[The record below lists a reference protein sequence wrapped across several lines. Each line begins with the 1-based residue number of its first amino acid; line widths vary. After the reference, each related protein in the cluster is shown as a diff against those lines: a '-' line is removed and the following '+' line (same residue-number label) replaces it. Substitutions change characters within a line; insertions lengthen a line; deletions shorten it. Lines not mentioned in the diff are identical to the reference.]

1 MTRYVGRRVARLDA
15 RDKVTGRAVF
25 GSDVSLPGM
34 LHGAVL
40 RSPHPHARI
49 VAIDITAAR
58 SAPGVAAVVTGRDF
72 PYTFGSAIKDQPFLA
87 IDRVRYVG
95 EPVVAVAAATE
106 AQAQEALAA
115 LHIDYE
121 ELPAV
126 LEMEDAL
133 DPEAP
138 LVHPDL
144 EHYERGSHEIVP
156 GTNINT
162 IYRYA
167 RGDVE
172 EGFAAADLV
181 VEHTFT
187 AHAVS
192 HAALETHVAVA
203 RYEPAADGYTLW
215 VSTDRPFQVR
225 NELTTALG
233 IPSNRV
239 RLIVG
244 YVGGSFG
251 GKNTL
256 IAETAAVALARHT
269 GGRPVRV
276 ELSREEDLIA
286 SQLRV
291 PAILT
296 LKTGVREDGLLLA
309 RSADILWDSGA
320 YTSNTVGVAIR
331 GAQTVFGPYRIP
343 HLRLLSQQVYTN
355 RAITG
360 SYRGYGTTQVTWA
373 CESQMDVI
381 AERLGMDPLGLRL
394 KNGYVEGDPYLNG
407 QIMHGIDLEAT
418 LQRAAAE
425 IGWGE
430 PAPDPPEPHLRRGK
444 GLAAMIKPTATPTSS
459 NVVVKV
465 EQDGQVA
472 VLCAAPELGGGQD
485 TVLAQMAADVI
496 GVPLDAVAISTTDT
510 AVSPFNGPV
519 ASSRTTYHVGNAIKQ
534 AGEEVRDGVLDLA
547 SGVLGVDVARLDLD
561 EGVISEHGVGPRI
574 TLAELLGSFGF
585 EGHSI
590 MAEARFT
597 TAGSPLL
604 KAEPGMEWM
613 SSIFW
618 MLATHAVE
626 LEVDI
631 ETGVVRLIKVA
642 AAHDVGRA
650 INPTT
655 CEQQIEGG
663 VIMGLSNA
671 LFEDLAVREGRAG
684 VTGFLDYKLA
694 TMHDLPEIVPIIVE
708 SDHSEAPFGA
718 KGIGEPAAAATA
730 PAIANAI
737 ADALGVR
744 ITDLPL
750 SAEKILFA
758 LEGDP
763 PETTDRSSMI

>member
-1 MTRYVGRRVARLDA
+1 M
-15 RDKVTGRAVF
+15 
-25 GSDVSLPGM
+25 
-34 LHGAVL
+34 
-40 RSPHPHARI
+40 
-49 VAIDITAAR
+49 
-58 SAPGVAAVVTGRDF
+58 
-72 PYTFGSAIKDQPFLA
+72 
-87 IDRVRYVG
+87 
-95 EPVVAVAAATE
+95 
-106 AQAQEALAA
+106 
-115 LHIDYE
+115 
-121 ELPAV
+121 
-126 LEMEDAL
+126 
-133 DPEAP
+133 
-138 LVHPDL
+138 
-144 EHYERGSHEIVP
+144 
-156 GTNINT
+156 
-162 IYRYA
+162 
-167 RGDVE
+167 
-172 EGFAAADLV
+172 
-181 VEHTFT
+181 
-187 AHAVS
+187 
-192 HAALETHVAVA
+192 
-203 RYEPAADGYTLW
+203 
-215 VSTDRPFQVR
+215 
-225 NELTTALG
+225 
-233 IPSNRV
+233 
-239 RLIVG
+239 
-244 YVGGSFG
+244 
-251 GKNTL
+251 
-256 IAETAAVALARHT
+256 ALARHC

-276 ELSREEDLIA
+276 ELSREEDLVA

-296 LKTGVREDGLLLA
+296 LKTGVREDGLLIA

-343 HLRLLSQQVYTN
+343 HLRLLSRQVYTN

-373 CESQMDVI
+373 CESQMDVV
-381 AERLGMDPLGLRL
+381 AERLGLDPLEFRL
-394 KNGYVEGDPYLNG
+394 MNGYTEGDPYLNG

-418 LQRAAAE
+418 LRRAAAA
-425 IGWGE
+425 IDWGE
-430 PAPDPPEPHLRRGK
+430 PAADPPQPHLRRGK
-444 GLAAMIKPTATPTSS
+444 GLATMIKPTATPTSS

-472 VLCAAPELGGGQD
+472 VLCAAPEIGGGQD

-519 ASSRTTYHVGNAIKQ
+519 ASSRTTYHVGAAIKQ
-534 AGEEVRDGVLDLA
+534 AGEEVRDGILGLA
-547 SGVLGVDVARLDLD
+547 AEALGVDSARLDLD
-561 EGVISEHGVGPRI
+561 EGLISEDGAGARMTV
-574 TLAELLGSFGF
+574 AELLGSFGF

-626 LEVDI
+626 VEVDT
-631 ETGVVRLIKVA
+631 ETGVVRIVKVA

-671 LFEDLAVREGRAG
+671 LFEDLAVRDGRIG
-684 VTGFLDYKLA
+684 VNGFLDYKLA

-708 SDHSEAPFGA
+708 SEHSEAPFGA

-737 ADALGVR
+737 ADAIGVR

-750 SAEKILFA
+750 SAEKVLFA
-758 LEGDP
+758 LQEE
-763 PETTDRSSMI
+763 PEDD

>member
-25 GSDVSLPGM
+25 GSDVRLPGM

-40 RSPHPHARI
+40 RSPHPHAR
-49 VAIDITAAR
+49 VVSVDTTAAQ
-58 SAPGVAAVVTGRDF
+58 SSPGVVAVVTGTDF

-87 IDRVRYVG
+87 TDRVRYVG
-95 EPVVAVAAATE
+95 EPVAAVAAATE
-106 AQAQEALAA
+106 IEAQQALAGVR
-115 LHIDYE
+115 IEYE

-133 DPEAP
+133 DPDAP

-144 EHYERGSHEIVP
+144 ETYERGSHEIVP

-167 RGDVE
+167 RGDVD
-172 EGFAAADLV
+172 EGFSAADLV

-203 RYEPAADGYTLW
+203 SYEPAADSYILW

-225 NELTTALG
+225 NELTAALG

-256 IAETAAVALARHT
+256 IAETAAVALARHC

-276 ELSREEDLIA
+276 ELSREEDLVA

-296 LKTGVREDGLLLA
+296 LKTGVREDGLLIA

-343 HLRLLSQQVYTN
+343 HLRLLSRQVYTN

-373 CESQMDVI
+373 CESQMDVV
-381 AERLGMDPLGLRL
+381 AERLGLDPLEFRL
-394 KNGYVEGDPYLNG
+394 KNGYTEGDPYLNG

-418 LQRAAAE
+418 LRRAAAE
-425 IGWGE
+425 IDWGE
-430 PAPDPPEPHLRRGK
+430 PAADPPEPHLRRGK
-444 GLAAMIKPTATPTSS
+444 GLATMIKPTATPTSS
-459 NVVVKV
+459 NVVIKV

-472 VLCAAPELGGGQD
+472 VLCAAPEIGGGQD

-519 ASSRTTYHVGNAIKQ
+519 ASSRTTYHVGAAIKQ
-534 AGEEVRDGVLDLA
+534 AGEEIRDGILGLA
-547 SGVLGVDVARLDLD
+547 AEALGVDSARLDLD
-561 EGVISEHGVGPRI
+561 EGLISEEGAGARI
-574 TLAELLGSFGF
+574 TVAELLGSFGF

-626 LEVDI
+626 VEVDT
-631 ETGVVRLIKVA
+631 ETGVVRIVKVA

-671 LFEDLAVREGRAG
+671 LFEDLAVRDGRIG
-684 VTGFLDYKLA
+684 VNGFLDYKLA

-708 SDHSEAPFGA
+708 SEHSEAPFGA

-737 ADALGVR
+737 ADAIGIR

-750 SAEKILFA
+750 SAEKVLFA
-758 LEGDP
+758 LQEE
-763 PETTDRSSMI
+763 PEDD